1 MRGIQVTIGNKS
13 HLNYQH
19 VFPVVRFDFPI
30 NEEDPWNSISIVK
43 VFENEDEATSEAAR
57 LNELNGKKGCHYSS
71 TISRLIPKSKQIS
84 N

>member
-13 HLNYQH
+13 NYQH

-43 VFENEDEATSEAAR
+43 VFENEDDATSEAAR
-57 LNELNGKKGCHYSS
+57 LNELNGKKAVIIHQPF
-71 TISRLIPKSKQIS
+71 LD
-84 N
+84 